1 MEDIE
6 DVPEEE
12 EEMDTSEDGDSM
24 PAGTSASTL
33 TYWIGRIGI
42 EASGLT
48 IN

>member
-6 DVPEEE
+6 DVPEEEE

-33 TYWIGRIGI
+33 TY
-42 EASGLT
+42 
-48 IN
+48 

>member
-33 TYWIGRIGI
+33 TY
-42 EASGLT
+42 
-48 IN
+48 